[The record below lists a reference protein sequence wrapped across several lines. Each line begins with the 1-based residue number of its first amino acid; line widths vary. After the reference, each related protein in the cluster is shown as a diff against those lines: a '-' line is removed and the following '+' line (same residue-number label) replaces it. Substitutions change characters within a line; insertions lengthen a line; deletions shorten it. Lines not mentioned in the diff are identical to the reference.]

1 MLKIKLIENDGE
13 MEIREYSLSHPFN
26 LVSENNDKTYYSV
39 NSIEYKNIKGSFRI
53 FFCKKIDF
61 SGFRFNG
68 DRKIIK
74 NATITDVKDS
84 RINIDPNAKQLILFK
99 QKLLFYFDE
108 KKSSLIKS
116 EKKNLPH
123 FLLINE
129 EEAKKS
135 IQFFIVY
142 DESNSEKKINK
153 EEIILY
159 LNLFYDE

>member
-1 MLKIKLIENDGE
+1 MLKIKLIENNGE
-13 MEIREYSLSHPFN
+13 MEIREYTLSHPFN
-26 LVSENNDKTYYSV
+26 LVSTNNNKTMYSV

-61 SGFRFNG
+61 SGFNYNG
-68 DRKIIK
+68 DKKIIK
-74 NATITDVKDS
+74 NARITDINDS
-84 RINIDPNAKQLILFK
+84 RVNVDTNAKQLLLFK
-99 QKLLFYFDE
+99 QRLLFYFDE

-116 EKKNLPH
+116 EKKILPH

-129 EEAKKS
+129 VEAKKS

-159 LNLFYDE
+159 LNLFHDE